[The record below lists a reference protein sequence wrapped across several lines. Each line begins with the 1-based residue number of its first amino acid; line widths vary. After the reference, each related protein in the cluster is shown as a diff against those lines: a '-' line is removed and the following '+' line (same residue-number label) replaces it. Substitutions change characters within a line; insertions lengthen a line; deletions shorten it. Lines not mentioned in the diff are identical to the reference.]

1 MSFQEKMQYL
11 GTHTS
16 FVVICRIT
24 LSKELNKYAIE
35 HYTSPIAELLCVKW
49 EGNCGLWVLNEMIK
63 NIHILI
69 V

>member
-35 HYTSPIAELLCVKW
+35 HYTSPIAELLFVKN
-49 EGNCGLWVLNEMIK
+49 GSAIVVCGFLMK
-63 NIHILI
+63 
-69 V
+69 